1 MRTRQ
6 PPRVIALLGLR
17 GAGKTTVGRRLAR
30 RLRLRFIELDQQIEA
45 RAGMPL
51 GEVFS
56 LHGEEF
62 YRRLERDTLTD
73 LLQSGQSMVLAA
85 GGGLVTA
92 PDTYG
97 LLLRQATTVW
107 LKARVDDYWSRVVRQ
122 GDRRPIDEHP
132 QAREALKLLVL
143 KRDPLYARADATV
156 DTALL
161 TIGQT
166 VDRVERALK

>member
-1 MRTRQ
+1 
-6 PPRVIALLGLR
+6 
-17 GAGKTTVGRRLAR
+17 
-30 RLRLRFIELDQQIEA
+30 
-45 RAGMPL
+45 
-51 GEVFS
+51 
-56 LHGEEF
+56 
-62 YRRLERDTLTD
+62 
-73 LLQSGQSMVLAA
+73 
-85 GGGLVTA
+85 VTW

-97 LLLRQATTVW
+97 LLLRQATTIW